1 MENKTNENE
10 NEENHSTTT
19 LIDSELKSV
28 KNESQIVPLIGRIYS
43 VQRIDSQWIPAE
55 VLEKR
60 EIKNKPV
67 EYFVHFENSNSLKK

>member
-67 EYFVHFENSNSLKK
+67 EYFVHFENCNRKF